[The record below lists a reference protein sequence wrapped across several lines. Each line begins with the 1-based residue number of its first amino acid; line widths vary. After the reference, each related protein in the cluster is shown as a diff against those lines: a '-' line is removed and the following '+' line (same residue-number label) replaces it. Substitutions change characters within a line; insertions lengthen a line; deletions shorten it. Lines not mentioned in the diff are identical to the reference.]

1 MDAETQQQVF
11 DPFFSNQQ
19 SGRGTGLGLSI
30 IHRIVEDHGGTVTPF
45 SAGAG
50 QGSTFHVRLPR
61 RSRRSAAA

>member
-1 MDAETQQQVF
+1 M
-11 DPFFSNQQ
+11 
-19 SGRGTGLGLSI
+19 GLSI